1 MSLRIIL
8 RILSATGLIFALGFQ
23 LSSANADE
31 TTITLNQDT
40 PYVDIPIEATEP
52 TTITI
57 QTITGTPQ
65 NNPNF
70 VDSWIELWQDTIR
83 IAQDDDSA
91 YTPTNVLAS
100 IITRPIEAGLY
111 LIRATSFGAAV
122 NNYNYR
128 PNGSYILTWNGV
140 TTLPS
145 PTPTPTPTVEPTP
158 TIEPSPTPTET
169 VTPTPTPEPTSS
181 ETSSP
186 TPTPTIEPIPTE
198 TPTQQPEPV
207 EDNEPNVAPV
217 VPSISPEPEILEEV
231 IQEEELIE
239 QELPVET
246 IETPIEEIQTVEE
259 NVTPD
264 EENVGL
270 LDSTEIVLAVF
281 TDAIGQTFEFAGEV
295 AGEVFAIA
303 DESVTAFLNIGD
315 DMSDEVREEAQTVVV
330 STIIVTQ
337 LATAVSL
344 SMQTSTTSSASSGG
358 SGGSGSKNTG
368 VKKK

>member
-23 LSSANADE
+23 LSSASADE
-31 TTITLNQDT
+31 TTIVLDQQT
-40 PYVDIPIEATEP
+40 PYVDVPVEATEP
-52 TTITI
+52 TTLTV
-57 QTITGTPQ
+57 QTTTGTPQ
-65 NNPNF
+65 TNPGF
-70 VDSWIELWQDTIR
+70 IDSWIELWQGTTKLF
-83 IAQDDDSA
+83 ANDDGAHSA
-91 YTPTNVLAS
+91 TNVLAS
-100 IITRPIEAGLY
+100 IITAPIDSGIY
-111 LIRATSFGAAV
+111 FIRATSFAWMAS
-122 NNYNYR
+122 NYTQA
-128 PNGSYILTWNGV
+128 PNGTYLLSWSGV
-140 TTLPS
+140 TTL
-145 PTPTPTPTVEPTP
+145 PTPTPTPTVEPSP

-169 VTPTPTPEPTSS
+169 VTPTPTPEPTPT

-186 TPTPTIEPIPTE
+186 TPTPTIEPTPTE
-198 TPTQQPEPV
+198 TPTQQPDPV

-239 QELPVET
+239 QLLPEET

-259 NVTPD
+259 NVTPE

-281 TDAIGQTFEFAGEV
+281 ADAIGQSLDFAGEV

-303 DESVTAFLNIGD
+303 DQSVTDFLNIGD
-315 DMSDEVREEAQTVVV
+315 DMSDEVREEAQTIVV

-344 SMQTSTTSSASSGG
+344 ATQTSTTSSASSGG
-358 SGGSGSKNTG
+358 TGGSSSKKTG
-368 VKKK
+368 VNKK